1 MWSRASRPTRTGR
14 PLQLT
19 LALLFEVVAEL
30 LAAGGV
36 AQLGEGLGLDLAD
49 ALAGDPEL
57 AADLLEGA
65 GVAVGEAEAELDDL
79 LLPLR
84 EGVQDRVE
92 LLLEQDE
99 AGRVDRD
106 DGVGVLDEV
115 AEVGVL
121 LLADRGLQRHRLL
134 GHLEDLA
141 DLLGRELHLAADLL
155 GGGLAAQV
163 LEELTLDA
171 DELVDRLDHVHR
183 DADGAGLVGDG
194 PGDGLADP
202 PGGVGGE
209 LEALVVRSEERRVGK

>member
-1 MWSRASRPTRTGR
+1 WPVLARL
-14 PLQLT
+14 LQ
-19 LALLFEVVAEL
+19 VVAEL

-49 ALAGDPEL
+49 ALAGDAEF
-57 AADLLEGA
+57 AADLLQGA

-134 GHLEDLA
+134 ADLEDLA
-141 DLLGRELHLAADLL
+141 DLLGRDLHLAADLS

-163 LEELTLDA
+163 LEELALDA
-171 DELVDRLDHVHR
+171 
-183 DADGAGLVGDG
+183 
-194 PGDGLADP
+194 
-202 PGGVGGE
+202 
-209 LEALVVRSEERRVGK
+209 